1 MPCVRACDAPAARY
15 MAGMFD
21 TILSASVPT
30 ATVLHV
36 LQTALT
42 PAFLLVALGSMLN
55 LFTGRLARIIDR
67 ARDREKLYHA
77 TNGAEHDRLVYE
89 LRLLERRMTVTG
101 RAIWFGVAS
110 AVVVC
115 GMIAM
120 LFLIGL
126 ADVELAGAIAGTFL
140 AALLLM
146 ACALGSFMF
155 EVHLSTRA
163 LHVRAE
169 YLEYEEKTNRRG
181 RG

>member
-1 MPCVRACDAPAARY
+1 MDE
-15 MAGMFD
+15 
-21 TILSASVPT
+21 ILSHSVRT
-30 ATVLHV
+30 ATVLSV

-67 ARDREKLYHA
+67 ARAREQLYDE
-77 TNGAEHDRLVYE
+77 TEGPEHDRLVYE

-101 RAIWFGVAS
+101 RAIWFGVAA

-115 GMIAM
+115 VMIGM

-126 ADVELAGAIAGTFL
+126 AGVELALAIAGTFL
-140 AALLLM
+140 LALALM
-146 ACALGSFMF
+146 ASALGHFMF
-155 EVHLSTRA
+155 EVHLSTRV

-169 YLEYEEKTNRRG
+169 YLEYEERR
-181 RG
+181 

>member
-1 MPCVRACDAPAARY
+1 MEEILTTSVR
-15 MAGMFD
+15 
-21 TILSASVPT
+21 T

-67 ARDREKLYHA
+67 ARDREALYDQ
-77 TNGAEHDRLVYE
+77 TEGIEHDRLVYE

-115 GMIAM
+115 VMIAM

-126 ADVELAGAIAGTFL
+126 AGAELALAIAGTFL
-140 AALLLM
+140 LALLLM
-146 ACALGSFMF
+146 ASALACFMF
-155 EVHLSTRA
+155 EVHLSTRV

-169 YLEYEEKTNRRG
+169 YLEYEQHARR
-181 RG
+181 

>member
-1 MPCVRACDAPAARY
+1 MGCMIAH
-15 MAGMFD
+15 
-21 TILSASVPT
+21 ILSASVPT
-30 ATVLHV
+30 ATVLQV

-55 LFTGRLARIIDR
+55 LFTGRLTRIIDR
-67 ARDREKLYHA
+67 ARDRETLYDV
-77 TNGAEHDRLVYE
+77 TRGPEHERLVYE

-101 RAIWFGVAS
+101 RAIWFGVAA

-115 GMIAM
+115 VMIAM

-126 ADVELAGAIAGTFL
+126 AKVELSTAIAGTFL
-140 AALLLM
+140 LALLLM
-146 ACALGSFMF
+146 ASALGCFMY
-155 EVHLSTRA
+155 EVHLSTRV

-169 YLEYEEKTNRRG
+169 YLEYEEKAG